1 MRFFRSPS
9 FDAAFN
15 LALEELLFLDGASDC
30 FMLWRN
36 APSVI
41 IGRHQDAAA
50 EVDAETVRRLA
61 VPVVRRITGGG
72 AVYHDLGNVN
82 FTLTGPA
89 GPWSPDAAARCA
101 APILASLR
109 RMGFACELS
118 GRNDILCGGVKIS
131 GCARTVRRNRMLFHG
146 TLLYDADLS
155 VLGRVLTPDP
165 EKMRA
170 KGVASVRARVGNLRA
185 MAGAA
190 APDTETFLAR
200 LTEFA
205 ADELGVR
212 PAAPPRDLAAR
223 ADELASRKYRAEAW
237 NLGMPSLGG
246 VRRKRR
252 FAAGSVAA
260 ETVVAAGRIVTVRLS
275 GDFFAER
282 PAEELE
288 SALAGTAAEYGA
300 VLAKLREIDAGTY
313 IAGVGAED
321 LADLIAPPRG

>member
-15 LALEELLFLDGASDC
+15 LALEELLFLEGASDC

-50 EVDAETVRRLA
+50 RCVA
-61 VPVVRRITGGG
+61 PV
-72 AVYHDLGNVN
+72 
-82 FTLTGPA
+82 
-89 GPWSPDAAARCA
+89 
-101 APILASLR
+101 LASLR

-118 GRNDILCGGVKIS
+118 GRNDLLCGGVKIS
-131 GCARTVRRNRMLFHG
+131 GCARTVRKNRMLFHG
-146 TLLYDADLS
+146 TILYDADLS

-185 MAGAA
+185 MAGAD
-190 APDTETFLAR
+190 APDTEAFLAR
-200 LTEFA
+200 LAEFA
-205 ADELGVR
+205 AAELGVR
-212 PAAPPRDLAAR
+212 PAALPRGLSAR
-223 ADELASRKYRAEAW
+223 AEELASRKYRTAAW
-237 NLGMPSLGG
+237 NWGMPSRGG

-260 ETVVAAGRIVTVRLS
+260 ETVVAADRIVTVRFS

-282 PAEELE
+282 PVEELE
-288 SALAGTAAEYGA
+288 SALAGTVAEHSA

-321 LADLIAPPRG
+321 LADLIVPPRG